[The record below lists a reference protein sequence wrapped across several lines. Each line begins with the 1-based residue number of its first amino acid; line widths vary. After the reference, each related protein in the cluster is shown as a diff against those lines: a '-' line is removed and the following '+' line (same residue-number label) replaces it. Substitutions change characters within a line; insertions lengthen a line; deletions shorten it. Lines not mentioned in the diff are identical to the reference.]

1 VVNTPPT
8 KLFYE
13 FGAFRLDTE
22 KLRLLRDGEIVPLT
36 PKAVETLRVL
46 VAHRGRVVEREDLMN
61 SVWGDVAVED
71 GNLTVTI
78 SMLRKALGEDHTG
91 QKFIETVPRL
101 GYKFVAEVHHAVET
115 VPSFVVEKQT
125 LARVVVDEELQETDL
140 QTAQPQPRKAALVG
154 LFSSSG
160 SKLVTATLAVAVIV
174 AAVGIFLV
182 RRVNPPRK
190 TEAAPPIKTMAVL
203 PFALLNTNP
212 EDEYLGLGLAD
223 ALITRLSNLRQIVV
237 RPTSSI
243 LKYKSTGEDPFNAG
257 RTMKVDAVLEG
268 TLQKAGDR
276 FRITVRLISIQ
287 GGSTVW
293 ASTFDEKSTD
303 LLAMQDSISEQVTRA
318 LSLNLSNTEKQLL
331 TKRYTENVEAYQ
343 AYIKGRYFWNKRT
356 REGLRRGVDYFKQA
370 LDLDP
375 TFAPAY
381 AGLADAYALLV
392 FQGEF
397 PQAHWIPQATAAAT
411 RALDLDDTLAEAHT
425 SLGFIKLWYDWD
437 FKGAETEYRRAIELN
452 VNYATA
458 HHWYGE
464 FLVLMGRSEE
474 ATREFN
480 LAQKTDPLS
489 VIINVDIG
497 KMLFFGHQS
506 DRAIAQMHETLR
518 LDPDFPTARLF
529 LAMSYNQKG
538 MTDEAV
544 GELKQAIDMTGG
556 VTLFRAVLA
565 YVYAGAGRTNEAT
578 AILNEL
584 KGLLERQPVAAFQ
597 IALIYAGLGDKDQ
610 AINWLD
616 KAFLEHDPF
625 LVYIK
630 VDPNFDN
637 LRSDPRFQS
646 LLIRM
651 KYPMT

>member
-1 VVNTPPT
+1 MNTPPT
-8 KLFYE
+8 KHFYE
-13 FGAFRLDTE
+13 FGPFRLDTE
-22 KLRLLRDGEIVPLT
+22 RLRLLRDGEIVALT
-36 PKAVETLRVL
+36 PKAVETLLVL
-46 VAHRGRVVEREDLMN
+46 VRHSGQLVEREDLMN

-78 SMLRKALGEDHTG
+78 SMVRKALGEDLNG

-101 GYKFVAEVHHAVET
+101 GYKFIADVRQSVES
-115 VPSFVVEKQT
+115 VPAYIVEKQT
-125 LARVVVDEELQETDL
+125 LGRVVIDEEIHLTNVTTL
-140 QTAQPQPRKAALVG
+140 SRKSRLSG
-154 LFSSSG
+154 LLSTSG
-160 SKLVTATLAVAVIV
+160 SRLVTATLAVAVIV
-174 AAVGIFLV
+174 AGLGIYLV
-182 RRVNPPRK
+182 RRPNPPRK
-190 TEAAPPIKTMAVL
+190 TETTASIQTMAVL
-203 PFALLNTNP
+203 PFTVLNGNA

-223 ALITRLSNLRQIVV
+223 ALITKLSNVRQIVV

-243 LKYKSTGEDPFNAG
+243 LKYKSTGEDLFNVG

-287 GGSTVW
+287 GGTTVW

-303 LLAMQDSISEQVTRA
+303 LLAMQDSISEQVARA
-318 LSLNLSNTEKQLL
+318 LSLNLSNREKQLL
-331 TKRYTENVEAYQ
+331 TKRYTENVEAFQ
-343 AYIKGRYFWNKRT
+343 AYTKGRYFWNKRT
-356 REGLRRGVDYFKQA
+356 KEGLRLSVDYFKQA
-370 LDLDP
+370 LDQDP
-375 TFAPAY
+375 TFALAY

-392 FQGEF
+392 WQGEF
-397 PQAHWIPQATAAAT
+397 PQAQLIPQATAAAT

-425 SLGFIKLWYDWD
+425 SLGFIKFWYNWD
-437 FKGAETEYRRAIELN
+437 FKGAEAEYRRAIELN

-489 VIINVDIG
+489 VVINVDIG

-506 DRAIAQMHETLR
+506 DRAIAQMRDTLR

-538 MTDEAV
+538 LTDEAV
-544 GELKQAIDMTGG
+544 TELKRAIDLTGG
-556 VTLFRAVLA
+556 VTLFKAVLA
-565 YVYAGAGRTNEAT
+565 YVYAIAGRTVEAT

-584 KGLLERQPVAAFQ
+584 KLLLERQPVPAFH
-597 IALIYAGLGDKDQ
+597 IALIYAGLGDQDQ
-610 AINWLD
+610 AFKWLD
-616 KAFLEHDPF
+616 RSFAEHDPF

-630 VDPNFDN
+630 VDPNFDL
-637 LRSDPRFQS
+637 LRADARLPA
-646 LLIRM
+646 LLGRIN
-651 KYPMT
+651 YPDSH